1 MNHHSLLSSLA
12 VLLLLH
18 YPFVHATQ
26 YLNVSVT
33 AAANGSSILE
43 CWQLAAP
50 FAVSTQA
57 GTAGSKV
64 LQLGNLEKA
73 SYSVIPAGTNDGY
86 HTAPA
91 PQ

>member
-1 MNHHSLLSSLA
+1 LIF
-12 VLLLLH
+12 LLLH
-18 YPFVHATQ
+18 HSTASEIQKPLLSETKH
-26 YLNVSVT
+26 LNVSVT
-33 AAANGSSILE
+33 AAANGTSVLQ

-50 FAVSTQA
+50 FITTTQP
-57 GTAGSKV
+57 GLEGSMF

-73 SYSVIPAGTNDGY
+73 TYSISPAGLNLGL